1 MNRAQAHSPRSSQ
14 CRGES
19 AREPEVSA
27 TENVCEPEGRRL
39 GFHNTG
45 ADAPWRAPCPQAL
58 PPGGALWSP
67 LQRLLNHPSRR
78 DDQQLLGPSLG
89 SREVNSSGHTPGVNT
104 KCSGVGQAPTASAGT
119 SERTPNSLAGAG
131 RGAEGPGPGAG
142 TGPPGWEGTCPAG
155 NDHLLDS
162 SVTSRVLSRHAF
174 NCIHFL
180 GTHCGPTQLWEPG
193 TQRDMAP
200 AIRELFIFL

>member
-14 CRGES
+14 CSGEG

-27 TENVCEPEGRRL
+27 TENVCGPEGRRL

-45 ADAPWRAPCPQAL
+45 ADAPWRAPCPRAL

-67 LQRLLNHPSRR
+67 LQRLLKNPSRR

-104 KCSGVGQAPTASAGT
+104 KCSEEWGRLPQPLLAPLRGPQTAWL
-119 SERTPNSLAGAG
+119 ELAGEQRVQALELGQGLLAG
-131 RGAEGPGPGAG
+131 RA
-142 TGPPGWEGTCPAG
+142 
-155 NDHLLDS
+155 
-162 SVTSRVLSRHAF
+162 RVLQEMTT
-174 NCIHFL
+174 C
-180 GTHCGPTQLWEPG
+180 
-193 TQRDMAP
+193 
-200 AIRELFIFL
+200 